1 MSSAGDDAQDFTR
14 KQRREQARAQRREL
28 EQAQAASAARRTRL
42 IQLGIVGAVVVAAII
57 GIVIA
62 TSGGKSSHVASTP
75 QAKNKVASEV
85 NGLLGGIPQSGSVL
99 GNANAPVTLVF
110 FGDLQCPICR
120 DFSLG
125 VLPGLVEKYVRAG
138 KLRIEYRS
146 LETATREPETFRKQQ
161 IAALAGGSQ
170 KKMWYYTELFYHQQG
185 EENSE
190 YVNEEFLSKLASE
203 VPGLDI
209 AKWRSDRNNPA
220 FENTLLTD
228 AQTANNQGLSGTPSF
243 LLGKTGSQPK
253 KFEPSSYSEP
263 SSYYAAIER
272 QLKG

>member
-1 MSSAGDDAQDFTR
+1 MSTAGDDAQDLTR

-125 VLPGLVEKYVRAG
+125 VLPGLVQNYVRAG

-170 KKMWYYTELFYHQQG
+170 SKMWYYTELFYHQQG

>member
-1 MSSAGDDAQDFTR
+1 MSTAGDDAQDLTR

-125 VLPGLVEKYVRAG
+125 VLPGLVQNYVRAG

-170 KKMWYYTELFYHQQG
+170 SKMWYYTELFYHQQG

-243 LLGKTGSQPK
+243 LLGKTGSHPK